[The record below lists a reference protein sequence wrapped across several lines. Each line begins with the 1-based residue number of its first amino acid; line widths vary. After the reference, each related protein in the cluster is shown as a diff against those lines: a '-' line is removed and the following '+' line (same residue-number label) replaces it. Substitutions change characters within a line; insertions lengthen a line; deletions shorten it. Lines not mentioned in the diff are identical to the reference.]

1 VTKQPGK
8 EAAMKRNEMNR
19 APRREVSKN
28 QVLAAIRKCLPKKG
42 LPLQVD
48 DQRVRWTPRLLVT
61 AAILMS
67 WKATASLQDAFAWG
81 RECVVAMYGT
91 RRRPGGSYQGFIA
104 RLRRQS
110 AELLET
116 VVSAFRAATRKVAGE
131 AWQTGRWVLMG
142 ADGSRVNCPRT
153 EANEQAFGCAGRKKT
168 GPQLFLTVLYHVA
181 TRLPWAWRRG
191 GGKASEKHH
200 LLEMIPLLP
209 ESTMLL
215 ADAGFPTFDVLVALQ
230 QAGVEFVVRVGSNVH
245 LLGKLYGKVRTKSD
259 GIVWLWP
266 QAKQNEA
273 PLILRLTVV
282 RDSGKPVYLITSVLD
297 ASVLSDA
304 EVGRMYRLRWGVEVF
319 YRSLKQTMS
328 HGKLRSGQPDNAKVE
343 LDWGVVGLWMLG
355 LATIEA
361 MDTRRRPPGDWSVA
375 SALRAMRRAVGRP
388 YRPQR
393 RDGLRKALRQAV
405 QDTYQRRSSKAARNW
420 PHKKTEHPAGPP
432 NLRMATKQERQR
444 AKAFAAPEA
453 TT

>member
-1 VTKQPGK
+1 
-8 EAAMKRNEMNR
+8 MKRNELNR
-19 APRREVSKN
+19 TPKRQVSKD
-28 QVLAAIRKCLPKKG
+28 QMLDAMRKFLPRKG

-48 DQRVRWTPRLLVT
+48 DKRTRWTPRVLVT
-61 AAILMS
+61 AAVLMS
-67 WKATASLQDAFAWG
+67 WKATASLQDAFAWA
-81 RECVVAMYGT
+81 RECVVAMYAT
-91 RRRPGGSYQGFIA
+91 RRRPGRSYQGFIGT
-104 RLRRQS
+104 LRRQS
-110 AELLET
+110 AKLLEP
-116 VVSAFRAATRKVAGE
+116 VVSALRAATRKVAGA
-131 AWQTGRWVLMG
+131 AWQTGRWVLIG
-142 ADGSRVNCPRT
+142 VDGSRANCPRT
-153 EANEQAFGCAGRKKT
+153 EANEKAFGCAGRKKT

-191 GGKASEKHH
+191 GGKASEKGH

-230 QAGVEFVVRVGSNVH
+230 QAGVAFVIRVGSNVH
-245 LLGKLYGKVRTKSD
+245 LLNKLYGKARTKAD

-266 QAKQNEA
+266 RAKQNEA
-273 PLILRLTVV
+273 PLVLRLTVV
-282 RDSGKPVYLITSVLD
+282 RDSGKPVYLVTSVLD
-297 ASVLSDA
+297 ASTLPDA

-343 LDWGVVGLWMLG
+343 LDWGVVGLWVLG

-361 MDTRRRPPGDWSVA
+361 MDTRRRSPGDWSVA
-375 SALRAMRRAVGRP
+375 GALRAVRTAVDRP
-388 YRPQR
+388 YRPQS

-405 QDTYQRRSSKAARNW
+405 QDTYQRRSSKTARNW
-420 PHKKTEHPAGPP
+420 PHKKNDPPAGPP
-432 NLRMATKQERQR
+432 NLRMATKKERQR